1 MRADTYYMLSFES
14 THEAIAA
21 QRRFKD
27 RVPVCV
33 MPTLRAVQ
41 AGCGISL
48 RVEAQDAK
56 KLKAAIPNGL
66 EAAGGCF
73 GSRVEPRQRLRQKIY
88 KICII

>member
-48 RVEAQDAK
+48 RVEEQDGRQ
-56 KLKAAIPNGL
+56 LKAALPSGL
-66 EAAGGCF
+66 EAGWRLFRILDGTPVKI
-73 GSRVEPRQRLRQKIY
+73 GVEDL
-88 KICII
+88 

>member
-14 THEAIAA
+14 THQAIAA

-27 RVPVCV
+27 LVPVCV

-48 RVEAQDAK
+48 RVEEQDAD
-56 KLKAAIPNGL
+56 KLKAALSNGL
-66 EAAGGCF
+66 EEGWRLFRIQAGAPEAIG
-73 GSRVEPRQRLRQKIY
+73 VEDL
-88 KICII
+88 

>member
-66 EAAGGCF
+66 EAGWRLFWVQGGAPVKF
-73 GSRVEPRQRLRQKIY
+73 EAEDL
-88 KICII
+88 